1 MELSLDRRAQR
12 LLRRLPRYTVYNV
25 AELALIALVALQAA
39 RLLYAVVTP
48 VDPVGAWRAV
58 DRADEAGAPSALL
71 GGFDPFFRL
80 SDMGGPAVVTALDIT
95 LYGTRADQASGR
107 GSAIIGLPDGSQ
119 ASFVVGEE
127 ILPGV
132 TLRAVAFDSITVARG
147 GSDEMVYLDQSTPAE
162 TVGTGQ
168 PDAATPPT
176 APPVPVM
183 PAIGTPAALLDETQA
198 TPRVQGG
205 AVTGVVLQPKGSGE
219 AFRRAGLE
227 PGDVLVS
234 VAGRKVADPGAADR
248 LQTLM
253 AQGGEVA
260 VEVERGGR
268 VVGLRVKAGQ

>member
-80 SDMGGPAVVTALDIT
+80 NDIGGPAVVTALDIT

-107 GSAIIGLPDGSQ
+107 GSAIIGLPDGTQ

-127 ILPGV
+127 ILPDV
-132 TLRAVAFDSITVARG
+132 TLKAVAFDSITVARG

-162 TVGTGQ
+162 TVGATQ
-168 PDAATPPT
+168 PDTVP

-183 PAIGTPAALLDETQA
+183 PAIGAPAALLDETQA
-198 TPRVQGG
+198 TPRMQGG
-205 AVTGVVLQPKGSGE
+205 AVTGVILQPKGSGE

-268 VVGLRVKAGQ
+268 VVGLQVKAGQ